1 MSDAAVTN
9 HGELFRV
16 IIRPNQSM
24 SARGLA
30 AFVITFAVVS
40 LTIALSF
47 FALGF
52 WLILPFAGLEI
63 AVVALAI
70 GLTVRRS
77 GDFEMIVID
86 QDSIQITQH
95 RSGQTARHAFNR
107 YWATVKLEHR
117 GRLQSKRLTVGS
129 HGRFVSIGA
138 DATDATREDLA
149 ARMRHALRAV

>member
-9 HGELFRV
+9 HGELFRE

-24 SARGLA
+24 SARSLA
-30 AFVITFAVVS
+30 AFVIAFAALS

-63 AVVALAI
+63 AVVAVAVAVTLK
-70 GLTVRRS
+70 RS
-77 GDFEMIVID
+77 RDFELIVID
-86 QDSIQITQH
+86 EDEIHITQH
-95 RSGQTARHAFNR
+95 RRGHTAQHAFKR

-117 GRLQSKRLTVGS
+117 GRLQPKVLTVGS
-129 HGRFVSIGA
+129 HGRFVPIGA
-138 DATDATREDLA
+138 DATDAMREDLA
-149 ARMRHALRAV
+149 ARMNNVLRAV